1 LNIDISTPAPI
12 GLEIWRGGELLHSW
26 NSHNPSSL
34 DMTFELAPGI
44 NSLDL
49 RFRGIDNDCMPI
61 IAPAGI
67 RLSKPVIGA
76 VDTPLH
82 LREFQKQVAEADR
95 IFSPN

>member
-1 LNIDISTPAPI
+1 
-12 GLEIWRGGELLHSW
+12 
-26 NSHNPSSL
+26 
-34 DMTFELAPGI
+34 MTFELAPGI

-49 RFRGIDNDCMPI
+49 RFRGIDNDGMPI

-76 VDTPLH
+76 VDTPIH